1 MKIIGDKLR
10 TARQIRNKTITQLAK
25 EIEVSKQA
33 VSQFET
39 GSSEPKGETIF
50 RIVKSLSFPLQYFTI
65 ENHETM
71 NVSHTFFRALLS
83 TSALEK
89 NSYIEKSK
97 LVVQIYDYL
106 SEKLEFPSINLPR
119 YNIPD
124 FIDLDSMEQLTQQV
138 REYWKLGN
146 GPIWNVI
153 DVLEQNGFIV
163 SVLKHDS
170 VKIDGFTQIDVHD
183 GIQRFCVMLE
193 NEKKSMAR
201 RNFSAAHELGHIILH
216 SGLPMS
222 DLDNT
227 DKAEQEIQAN
237 LFASCFLLPKDQF
250 IRDLKSPLDYDYY
263 LGLKRKWHVS
273 IKAMF
278 NRAYKLDLINYDEY
292 VTLLKKYNY
301 RMSRDNAPGE
311 KLEPYDNIIS
321 VEKPQLFET
330 AFEML
335 FDNDVVTLDS
345 LWTEMAEW
353 GLALDEELIC
363 DILPLEDN
371 FFSKY
376 YIPKAPLKINFKSS

>member
-1 MKIIGDKLR
+1 MLR
-10 TARQIRNKTITQLAK
+10 
-25 EIEVSKQA
+25 
-33 VSQFET
+33 
-39 GSSEPKGETIF
+39 
-50 RIVKSLSFPLQYFTI
+50 
-65 ENHETM
+65 
-71 NVSHTFFRALLS
+71 
-83 TSALEK
+83 
-89 NSYIEKSK
+89 
-97 LVVQIYDYL
+97 
-106 SEKLEFPSINLPR
+106 
-119 YNIPD
+119 
-124 FIDLDSMEQLTQQV
+124 
-138 REYWKLGN
+138 
-146 GPIWNVI
+146 
-153 DVLEQNGFIV
+153 
-163 SVLKHDS
+163 
-170 VKIDGFTQIDVHD
+170 
-183 GIQRFCVMLE
+183 
-193 NEKKSMAR
+193 
-201 RNFSAAHELGHIILH
+201 
-216 SGLPMS
+216 
-222 DLDNT
+222 
-227 DKAEQEIQAN
+227 
-237 LFASCFLLPKDQF
+237 KDQF

-278 NRAYKLDLINYDEY
+278 NRAYRLDLINYDEY

-376 YIPKAPLKINFKSS
+376 YIPKAPLKINFKNS